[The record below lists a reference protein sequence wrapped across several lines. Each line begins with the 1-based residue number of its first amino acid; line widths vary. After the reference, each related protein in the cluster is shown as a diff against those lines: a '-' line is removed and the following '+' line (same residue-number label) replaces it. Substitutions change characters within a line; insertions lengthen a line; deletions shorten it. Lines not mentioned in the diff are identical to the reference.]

1 MSFGKKYK
9 KTSLNILEKEKY
21 LQKELLKTGM
31 LHELRNTTSGVYSVV
46 NTHDEIPYTPA
57 VYSDVPDTSGIRGGS
72 WTQTIGGDGVVPEDG
87 GVWANP
93 GYQTN
98 GDLKNANELDGQ
110 TNRPI
115 FDTPWNTQANGEA
128 GILFYQGVHN
138 AHYYTVDAN
147 NNRKSYSASD
157 DSDEAIAWRA
167 GLAAVKT
174 YPPGPEW
181 KAYKYW
187 VPFSIFNP
195 RIDAYWPEGDNT
207 PKYTGVV
214 CGNPDNGTAR
224 ALMTDWLYVG
234 ASNNQYMST
243 PAVSNTPAYTTILSR
258 NSIDDASYYAG
269 DPKDYLRGLMNV
281 GSTAYD
287 WIKDKATSWYSKG
300 QSFSSPDTGDTGP
313 GLFSWSN
320 FASGASAAAGK
331 IKDIIRDLD
340 ALGDQIRG
348 KTTHNA
354 SLGVSI
360 LTNRPQINHTYD
372 SDQKALVN
380 QLTSF
385 MFASGRVS
393 VNSTQQGYADEN
405 IYQDPKDGKYKPN
418 NGQYSD
424 NTNNVLGNFE
434 EANIKFQPAIGTYGN
449 AHVQVVIPP
458 GSTDLSNATVYYH
471 DAGYA
476 NPDSKD
482 EGEFPGA
489 TESVYNTLSAIGKRF
504 HGDKPMSGQEE
515 FPFNNLTITQF
526 EQPASELPQASKD
539 YLQGLIDAGKVE
551 GNNAAYGRDKTID
564 APTEKPKSQEPAPF
578 SQNDIGALKDQIEKS
593 MSDEKKQS
601 STLSGDAETQKM
613 TKDFIQDIINAG
625 PSEIQ
630 RSLSDIRT
638 QKNVPNKQ
646 FIIKSWEKALQSKSQ
661 TKVDA
666 DPDPWS
672 TDNILKKMGAEVG
685 KTSGLDPISGK
696 VLVDIIRGGA
706 PGAARDHAIK
716 QLQKHA
722 PAALDKLMKKGFV
735 KNKKKKTVVTASFD
749 WMQHEN
755 MMSEEYLL
763 RVTRKDLARNHKLT
777 DKEISEW
784 METIRA
790 INIWLKIHPQ
800 KLNYAKIRYPADDPR
815 LAELNFKMDQ
825 MQEASKEYIDMQ
837 FPVNQ
842 SIVRRIKQ
850 MTKKNIDDTDPKKF
864 KSVKQPPK
872 YLQLDID
879 FNKILKL
886 KETTTRHFKKPVK
899 IKSWYKKGS

>member
-9 KTSLNILEKEKY
+9 KTSRNILQKEKY
-21 LQKELLKTGM
+21 LQKELLKTDM
-31 LHELRNTTSGVYSVV
+31 LHELKNVTTGVYSVV
-46 NTHDEIPYTPA
+46 NTHDEIPYTPS

-72 WTQTIGGDGVVPEDG
+72 WTQTIGGDGTVPEDG

-269 DPKDYLRGLMNV
+269 NPKDYLRSLLNV

-287 WIKDKATSWYSKG
+287 WIKDKSTSWYSKG
-300 QSFSSPDTGDTGP
+300 QSISSGEVESGVADTPKNDVIDVITGTLGRGDAKNVFDYYMDKFVENPTDKPQNINNLLGSSTKKVIEKWWKNSKNDWEKD
-313 GLFSWSN
+313 GILDRDSVRTQLYDV
-320 FASGASAAAGK
+320 SANNPNLNN
-331 IKDIIRDLD
+331 I
-340 ALGDQIRG
+340 LGDMDTSGTDPKNGVHDNGDGTITIRKTYDFDGEDDLGGGDVFSNLGTKGYAKLKGIMPYVQNQIVDG
-348 KTTHNA
+348 EEVE
-354 SLGVSI
+354 GVSP
-360 LTNRPQINHTYD
+360 T
-372 SDQKALVN
+372 
-380 QLTSF
+380 
-385 MFASGRVS
+385 M
-393 VNSTQQGYADEN
+393 N
-405 IYQDPKDGKYKPN
+405 IAITIDKETGK
-418 NGQYSD
+418 
-424 NTNNVLGNFE
+424 
-434 EANIKFQPAIGTYGN
+434 
-449 AHVQVVIPP
+449 VVDR
-458 GSTDLSNATVYYH
+458 SESQEKKVK
-471 DAGYA
+471 
-476 NPDSKD
+476 PDSK
-482 EGEFPGA
+482 
-489 TESVYNTLSAIGKRF
+489 ESEWDSKESAPD
-504 HGDKPMSGQEE
+504 H
-515 FPFNNLTITQF
+515 
-526 EQPASELPQASKD
+526 PAS
-539 YLQGLIDAGKVE
+539 
-551 GNNAAYGRDKTID
+551 
-564 APTEKPKSQEPAPF
+564 
-578 SQNDIGALKDQIEKS
+578 
-593 MSDEKKQS
+593 
-601 STLSGDAETQKM
+601 LSGNAELKQM
-613 TKDFIQDIINAG
+613 TKDFVKDIINAG
-625 PSEIQ
+625 PAEIQ
-630 RSLSDIRT
+630 RSLRDIKT

-646 FIIKSWEKALQSKSQ
+646 FIIKSWEKALQDKSQ
-661 TKVDA
+661 PKVDT
-666 DPDPWS
+666 DPDPWAVQGDD
-672 TDNILKKMGAEVG
+672 TKIAAYY
-685 KTSGLDPISGK
+685 
-696 VLVDIIRGGA
+696 GGETQ
-706 PGAARDHAIK
+706 RD
-716 QLQKHA
+716 
-722 PAALDKLMKKGFV
+722 LDKIYKQQGWTPGQALPKNWGGNPKPGSGMRDTWHPGKDKV
-735 KNKKKKTVVTASFD
+735 KNNKKKKTVVTASFD

-800 KLNYAKIRYPADDPR
+800 KLNYARVRYPADDPR

-850 MTKKNIDDTDPKKF
+850 ITKKNIDDTDPKKF

-886 KETTTRHFKKPVK
+886 KETVTRYFKKPVK
-899 IKSWYKKGS
+899 IKSWYKKGSG